1 MDDGKLSFGIE
12 KILNHLPSLR
22 VLSLSTSM
30 QNDQWKDVTSFGRLK
45 CLKKLYLNAFSTE
58 QMERILNALREG
70 NVQLER
76 LRMRGFKCFE
86 DFYGLVDEL
95 CEHKTVESVQINEI
109 NDDYLMRITQSLKHL
124 NEFETSSTKVS
135 MIGVRKALTE
145 AIHMKKAMFSIGLT
159 GNWDVDIDDL
169 HAIQEL
175 QKTRGIDLK
184 VIVNDTR
191 DLSEVNERT
200 FQYKYIMSLFY
211 FFCCV
216 AVNNIFF
223 FDFSIS
229 IAKHMSTGV

>member
-1 MDDGKLSFGIE
+1 MMLSIRTNMHHDKTFLLALASKYCHNVTNIVWP
-12 KILNHLPSLR
+12 KFNYRCTYSLVRLPPFKFPELTELR
-22 VLSLSTSM
+22 TVYDQLLEPLSTE
-30 QNDQWKDVTSFGRLK
+30 TFF
-45 CLKKLYLNAFSTE
+45 KKLYLNAFSTE

-145 AIHMKKAMFSIGLT
+145 AIHMKKATATIHT
-159 GNWDVDIDDL
+159 KKK
-169 HAIQEL
+169 QQ
-175 QKTRGIDLK
+175 QKTPTK
-184 VIVNDTR
+184 VIMHIIDGIGREQT
-191 DLSEVNERT
+191 
-200 FQYKYIMSLFY
+200 I
-211 FFCCV
+211 
-216 AVNNIFF
+216 I
-223 FDFSIS
+223 I
-229 IAKHMSTGV
+229 